1 MQLKQ
6 ALDSAY
12 EFFLQNDVPS
22 PRLNAELL
30 LMFVLGCDRAYLFA
44 HPERPLRP
52 EEQSQYDEVVRERAR
67 GCPVR
72 CSTRTTS

>member
-22 PRLNAELL
+22 PRLNAELPHTATGKVMKTKL
-30 LMFVLGCDRAYLFA
+30 REIYGTRAPSY
-44 HPERPLRP
+44 
-52 EEQSQYDEVVRERAR
+52 
-67 GCPVR
+67 
-72 CSTRTTS
+72 